1 MKSVEEYKIEIEKL
15 KLKNDYLVKSLWEI
29 TSEASRL
36 ETIIEYKDKEL
47 KELQIMH
54 NSLIEDHEKLND
66 ELEFYKQW

>member
-29 TSEASRL
+29 TSENARM
-36 ETIIEYKDKEL
+36 ETIIEYKDKEI
-47 KELQIMH
+47 KELQIRH
-54 NSLIEDHEKLND
+54 NSLVEDYEKLND